1 MTLLPRHGSKNGG
14 VRGMAPCPG
23 RVGPGGAELLPGTAL
38 AILAGALLL
47 AWPAFLNGYPLVF
60 IDTVSYL
67 AQTIVPEMP
76 WDKAPAYG
84 PFLHAF
90 HWRMTLWGS
99 LAAQVALLSWML
111 WLTQRGARGGVT
123 PAAHLLL
130 CAAMVALTSLPW
142 FAATLMPDVLSG
154 VAALA
159 VFLLG
164 CARPRLSRIEAV
176 AVLLVGV
183 FAVAAHL
190 SHLIIAAAVVALVV
204 VLERRVGSALR
215 AAAAPAL
222 AILVLLGANLAGHG
236 RAVLSPNG
244 AIFLLARL
252 QADGP
257 AAATL
262 RERCP
267 DAGWYLCAFADRL
280 PMDSD
285 EFLWDP
291 ASPVSR
297 DADGHPRFM
306 GSVALVPEAQAIIA
320 ATLADR
326 PFAVLRAMAG
336 NALAQL
342 ALPQVG
348 DTLPDTH
355 LALSARRMVR
365 DGFPPRELAAFD
377 AGLQMRGLL
386 PEVAAPF
393 LRPHLPVLIAA
404 VPLALLGLAR
414 GGREQR
420 ALVLA
425 ALVAI
430 GANAAATGALSKPH
444 HRYEARIIW
453 LLPLAAMLALAPRR
467 GRDPGLA

>member
-1 MTLLPRHGSKNGG
+1 MMRMGSGEG
-14 VRGMAPCPG
+14 SA
-23 RVGPGGAELLPGTAL
+23 LPGAT

-67 AQTIVPEMP
+67 AQTIVPETP

-90 HWRMTLWGS
+90 HWRVTLWTA
-99 LAAQVALLSWML
+99 LAAQAVLVSWML
-111 WLTQRGARGGVT
+111 WLTQRAVRGRVT

-130 CAAMVALTSLPW
+130 TAALAALTSLPW

-154 VAALA
+154 VATMA

-164 CARPRLSRIEAV
+164 CARHRLSRAEAF
-176 AVLLVGV
+176 AVLLVGA

-190 SHLIIAAAVVALVV
+190 SHLIVAAAGVMLVV
-204 VLERRVGSALR
+204 VLERRARPALR
-215 AAAAPAL
+215 AAAVPAL
-222 AILVLLGANLAGHG
+222 AVLVLLAANLAGHG

-257 AAATL
+257 AAATI

-267 DAGWYLCAFADRL
+267 GAGWYLCAFADRL

-285 EFLWDP
+285 AFLWDP

-297 DADGHPRFM
+297 DPDGNPRFM
-306 GSVALVPEAQAIIA
+306 GSIALVPEAQAIVA

-326 PFAVLRAMAG
+326 PFAVMRAMAG

-342 ALPQVG
+342 VLPRVG

-355 LALSARRMVR
+355 LALSARRMMR
-365 DGFPPRELAAFD
+365 DGFPPRELAGFD

-386 PEVAAPF
+386 PEAAAPF
-393 LRPHLPVLIAA
+393 LWPHLPVLIAA
-404 VPLALLGLAR
+404 IPLTALGLAR

-420 ALVLA
+420 ALILA
-425 ALVAI
+425 AFVAI
-430 GANAAATGALSKPH
+430 GANAVATGALSKPH
-444 HRYEARIIW
+444 HRYEARIVW
-453 LLPLAAMLALAPRR
+453 LLPLAAILTLAPLR
-467 GRDPGLA
+467 GRDAGAA